1 MFFALREGRTLVE
14 ESSLAW
20 ERKLIRTVRVRNS
33 QKKGVLARLL
43 TAITEAGGSL
53 GSIVLLTETS
63 QNVVRDITINAED
76 EAILEAILEVM
87 RNNEGTRVIE
97 VRDEVLELH
106 QKGKIAIRSRYP
118 IDSLTTLRRVYTP
131 GVAEVCLKIAKDPS
145 LARLYTSIS
154 HMVAIVTDG
163 TAVLGL
169 GDIGPLA
176 SMPVMEGK
184 AMLMETLVG
193 LSGIPILLN
202 TKDTE
207 EIIAAVAAISPTF
220 SAIQLEDISAPRC
233 FEIEERLQAMLD
245 IPVLHDDQHGTAV
258 VCTAALINAARE
270 TGTDLNKAVIGQIGL
285 GAAGHAIGQMMRRL
299 TGNTVFGAD
308 LNPDALERFEKIG
321 GRKSSLKEIMEK
333 CDIVVATTG
342 VQNLI
347 KPEMVRKGQI
357 ILALSNPNAEI
368 DPEVAMEYGAAF
380 AADGKSVNNIL
391 GFPGIFRGAVDAN
404 APRITHEM
412 LLAAAHVIAE
422 MTPSGELVP
431 SPLDKKVHRAVARAV
446 AETAIKQGI
455 ARADYVPYVE
465 E

>member
-1 MFFALREGRTLVE
+1 M
-14 ESSLAW
+14 AW
-20 ERKLIRTVRVRNS
+20 ERKLMRTVRVRNS
-33 QKKGVLARLL
+33 QKQGVLAHLI
-43 TAITEAGGSL
+43 TAIADAGGGT
-53 GSIVLLTETS
+53 GSILLLNESS
-63 QNVVRDITINAED
+63 QHVVRDITIYAED
-76 EAILEAILEVM
+76 EARLEVVLEAI

-97 VRDEVLELH
+97 VRDDVLELH

-131 GVAEVCLKIAKDPS
+131 GVAEVCIKIAKDPS
-145 LARLYTSIS
+145 QARLYTSIS

-176 SMPVMEGK
+176 AMPVMEGK

-193 LSGIPILLN
+193 LSGVPILLN
-202 TKDTE
+202 TKDPD
-207 EIIAAVAAISPTF
+207 EIVQAVAAISPTF

-245 IPVLHDDQHGTAV
+245 IPVMHDDQHGTAV
-258 VCTAALINAARE
+258 VCSAALLVATRE
-270 TGTDLNKAVIGQIGL
+270 TGTDLNKSIIGQIGL
-285 GAAGHAIGQMMRRL
+285 GAAGHAIGLMMMRL
-299 TGNTVFGAD
+299 TGNPVYGAD
-308 LNPDALERFEKIG
+308 LSPEALERFGKAG
-321 GRKSSLKEIMEK
+321 GRKSNLKEIMEK

-342 VQNLI
+342 APNLI

-357 ILALSNPNAEI
+357 ILALSNPNPEI
-368 DPEVAMEYGAAF
+368 DPEVALERGAAF
-380 AADGKSVNNIL
+380 AADGKSVNNVL
-391 GFPGIFRGAVDAN
+391 GFPGIFRGAVDSY

-412 LLAAAHVIAE
+412 LMAAAETIAE
-422 MTPSGELVP
+422 MTPPGELVP

-455 ARADYVPYVE
+455 ARAEFVPYVDD
-465 E
+465 

>member
-1 MFFALREGRTLVE
+1 M
-14 ESSLAW
+14 AW
-20 ERKLIRTVRVRNS
+20 ERKIMRIVRVRNS

-43 TAITEAGGSL
+43 TAIAEAGGST

-63 QNVVRDITINAED
+63 QNVVRDITVNAED
-76 EAILEAILEVM
+76 ETRLEAVLEAM
-87 RNNEGTRVIE
+87 RNNEGTKVIE

-131 GVAEVCLKIAKDPS
+131 GVAEVCLRIAKDPS
-145 LARLYTSIS
+145 QARLYTSIS

-202 TKDTE
+202 TKDPD
-207 EIIAAVAAISPTF
+207 EIVKAIAAIAPTF
-220 SAIQLEDISAPRC
+220 AAIQLEDISAPRC
-233 FEIEERLQAMLD
+233 FEIEQRLQAMLD
-245 IPVLHDDQHGTAV
+245 IPVMHDDQHGTAV
-258 VCTAALINAARE
+258 VCTAALMVASRE
-270 TGTDLNKAVIGQIGL
+270 TGKDMNKAVIGQIGL
-285 GAAGHAIGQMMRRL
+285 GAAGYAIGQMMMRL
-299 TGNTVFGAD
+299 TGNPVYGAD
-308 LNPDALERFEKIG
+308 LSPDALDRFEKG
-321 GRKSSLKEIMEK
+321 GGIKSDLKEIMAK

-342 VQNLI
+342 APNLI

-368 DPEVAMEYGAAF
+368 DPEVAMQRGAAF
-380 AADGKSVNNIL
+380 AADGKSVNNVL
-391 GFPGIFRGAVDAN
+391 GFPGILRGAVDSY
-404 APRITHEM
+404 APYITHEM
-412 LLAAAHVIAE
+412 YLAAAKVIAE
-422 MTPSGELVP
+422 MTPPGELVP
-431 SPLDKKVHRAVARAV
+431 NPLDKKVHHAVARAV
-446 AETAIKQGI
+446 AEMAIKQGI
-455 ARADYVPYVE
+455 ARADYVPYVDE
-465 E
+465 

>member
-1 MFFALREGRTLVE
+1 M
-14 ESSLAW
+14 AW
-20 ERKLIRTVRVRNS
+20 ERKLMRIVRVRNS

-43 TAITEAGGSL
+43 TAIAEAGGNT

-63 QNVVRDITINAED
+63 QHVVRDITISAED
-76 EAILEAILEVM
+76 EKSLAAVLGAMET
-87 RNNEGTRVIE
+87 NEGTKVIE

-131 GVAEVCLKIAKDPS
+131 GVAEVCLRIAKDPAQ
-145 LARLYTSIS
+145 ARLYTSIS

-169 GDIGPLA
+169 GDIGPLGG
-176 SMPVMEGK
+176 MPVMEGK

-202 TKDTE
+202 TKDPD
-207 EIIAAVAAISPTF
+207 EIVRTVAAIAPTF
-220 SAIQLEDISAPRC
+220 AAIQLEDISAPRC
-233 FEIEERLQAMLD
+233 FEIEERLQSMLD
-245 IPVLHDDQHGTAV
+245 IPVMHDDQHGTAV
-258 VCTAALINAARE
+258 VAAAALMVATRQ
-270 TGTDLNKAVIGQIGL
+270 TGTDLNKAVVGQIGL
-285 GAAGHAIGQMMRRL
+285 GAAGHAIGRMLMRL
-299 TGNTVFGAD
+299 TGNAVRGAD
-308 LNPDALERFEKIG
+308 LNPDALARFESAG
-321 GRKSSLKEIMEK
+321 GVKSSLNEIMET
-333 CDIVVATTG
+333 CGIVIATTG
-342 VQNLI
+342 APNLI

-368 DPEVAMEYGAAF
+368 DPEVAMERGAAF
-380 AADGKSVNNIL
+380 AADGKSVNNVL
-391 GFPGIFRGAVDAN
+391 GFPGIFRGAVDSY

-412 LLAAAHVIAE
+412 YLAAAKTIAD
-422 MTPSGELVP
+422 MTPPGELVP
-431 SPLDKKVHRAVARAV
+431 SPLDKKVHHAVARAV